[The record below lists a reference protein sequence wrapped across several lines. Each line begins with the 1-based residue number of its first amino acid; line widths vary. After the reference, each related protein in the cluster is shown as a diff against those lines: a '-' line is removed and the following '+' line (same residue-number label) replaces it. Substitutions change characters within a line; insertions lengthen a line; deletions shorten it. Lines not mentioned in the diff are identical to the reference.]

1 LLSEPILS
9 RFDILCVVR
18 DIPDPIKDE
27 KLAEFILNSHIRHHP
42 MAKKKGCEE
51 EEEMEDDEMPATP
64 RNLRDRYPE
73 LPPQA
78 EEDSAEEV
86 ILRSLLAE

>member
-1 LLSEPILS
+1 
-9 RFDILCVVR
+9 VR
-18 DIPDPIKDE
+18 DIPEPIKDE

-42 MAKKKGCEE
+42 MAKKKGCD
-51 EEEMEDDEMPATP
+51 EEEMEDDEMPVTP

-73 LPPQA
+73 LLPQA

-86 ILRSLLAE
+86 ILCSLLAE